1 MGKYYMHYGPEFLP
15 PRELG
20 RRCAERLRKELV
32 MDDLG
37 LCRFH
42 RGWAEEMMPEVIE
55 SLFGLRQAFLDAV
68 AETASR
74 INSRNAG
81 VFWESERALEFV
93 ETYLKRARDV
103 EGDPSPELAAWIDR
117 FAKDRHEAALDWW
130 FDVRKGIDESLTSFH

>member
-1 MGKYYMHYGPEFLP
+1 
-15 PRELG
+15 
-20 RRCAERLRKELV
+20 

-42 RGWAEEMMPEVIE
+42 RGWAEEMMPEVLE

-103 EGDPSPELAAWIDR
+103 EGNPSPELAAWIDR